1 MIGLKDPN
9 ESVINNGIDPNIRNL
24 SLCLYL
30 IKIAI
35 NNNITKAVKIRFGLN
50 IYLNNVDENP
60 ISNFLKIDIS
70 ENSGKCTGISLIFLI
85 LFPGEDKINIRL
97 SIFKINWKK
106 IYMLNFLIYI
116 KYILKMR
123 SVEKITTTICSWF
136 DANKV
141 KIL

>member
-1 MIGLKDPN
+1 MIGLKAPN
-9 ESVINNGIDPNIRNL
+9 ESVINRGIDPHIINL
-24 SLCLYL
+24 SLYLYL

-35 NNNITKAVKIRFGLN
+35 NNNRTKAVKIRFRLN
-50 IYLNNVDENP
+50 IYLDNVDENP

-70 ENSGKCTGISLIFLI
+70 ENSGKWTLISLIFLI
-85 LFPGEDKINIRL
+85 LFPEEETINIKL

-123 SVEKITTTICSWF
+123 SVEKITTIICSWF
-136 DANKV
+136 DENKV
-141 KIL
+141 QIL